1 MEPTTTD
8 GDGRGALRSFEAFAA
23 EYSAGLRGYVD
34 QPDAPGLKVAEELG
48 RLACDVDLSMLQ
60 LVGMHLEVRRG
71 VVFERGVEHLANLD
85 EFLSTVLAAFDTD
98 QSRNVDPRRESADRG
113 RLEWLRGL
121 SDAYIAIASGDTI
134 DERLSEVCA
143 QAKRFLAAADTRLV
157 FGRQAEPAEQTGR
170 DEIHAH
176 LLGSAGVLTVI
187 APPGRRW
194 TEAERTALQK
204 LAALI
209 SAPINDAR
217 RLESAQRA
225 GELGALLGGV
235 AGPDEVLTRFLTDGV
250 AQVGADRAAVRLF
263 DDNGERAEPA
273 SAAVVEAIDDVA
285 RSGVAAFL
293 DRPTDSDQEAWA
305 VLPLGVGGNRIG
317 VVAFGFHD
325 SQPFDEV
332 QRSFLADVGR
342 RLTAALDR
350 SRAYASERAARRD
363 AELASARLRGLQ
375 GLAVDLARAATRRRV
390 AQVVLRRVVA
400 SSNAAGGS
408 VAMFTTQPNVEILA
422 ASGSFRSEQW
432 GDVDGLVEAL
442 MGAAAP
448 RDRTALLVVS
458 AASLPGP
465 VSATLVAHGVA
476 QLAWQPITSGEREI
490 GVVIVGWKDAV
501 VDRSVDR
508 DLLQAQ
514 VAMAGSTL
522 RRAARYDVEHT
533 IADTLQRSLLDL
545 APIAIEQVRWS
556 VLYRAGSAGLAGGD
570 WYDLIELDPH
580 RLAIVIGD
588 IVGRGVEAAA
598 SMGQLRSATRAL
610 ASRIDEPA
618 EMIGALD
625 QFVSRS
631 GPGRFSSLAYMVLD
645 TRTGLLAHCIAG
657 HPPPILRDRNGQVAV
672 LTSGR
677 GPLLGIPCERRG
689 AIRTVEP
696 GTSVV
701 MYTDGLVERR
711 GESVDI
717 GIERLVS
724 TLQAGAGL
732 AGPDDT
738 CRDLVDQ
745 LVDSRAETDGAS
757 DDVAIVVV
765 ERLAD

>member
-8 GDGRGALRSFEAFAA
+8 GDGQGVLGSFEAFAA

-34 QPDAPGLKVAEELG
+34 QPDGPGLKVAEELG
-48 RLACDVDLSMLQ
+48 RLARDVDLSMLQ

-98 QSRNVDPRRESADRG
+98 QSRNVDPRRETADRG
-113 RLEWLRGL
+113 RLGWLRGL
-121 SDAYIAIASGDTI
+121 SDAYMAIASGDTI
-134 DERLSEVCA
+134 DDRLSEVCA

-157 FGRQAEPAEQTGR
+157 FGRHAESAEQTAC

-194 TEAERTALQK
+194 TEAERTALQQ

-235 AGPDEVLTRFLTDGV
+235 AEPDEVLTRFLTDGV

-263 DDNGERAEPA
+263 DDNGERDEPP
-273 SAAVVEAIDDVA
+273 SAAVVEVIDDVA
-285 RSGVAAFL
+285 RSGDAAFL

-350 SRAYASERAARRD
+350 SRAYASERTARRD
-363 AELASARLRGLQ
+363 AELASARLRDLQ
-375 GLAVDLARAATRRRV
+375 GLAVELARAATRRRV

-432 GDVDGLVEAL
+432 GDLDELVEAL
-442 MGAAAP
+442 MGAVAP

-458 AASLPGP
+458 AASLPAP
-465 VSATLVAHGVA
+465 VSATLIAHGVA

-490 GVVIVGWKDAV
+490 GVVIVGWNDAV
-501 VDRSVDR
+501 ADRSVDR

-545 APIAIEQVRWS
+545 APIAFEQVRWS

-570 WYDLIELDPH
+570 WYDLIELDSH

-645 TRTGLLAHCIAG
+645 TRSGLLAHCIAG

-711 GESVDI
+711 GESLDI

-745 LVDSRAETDGAS
+745 LVDSQAETDGAG
-757 DDVAIVVV
+757 DDVSIVVV